1 MKDLP
6 RKSLQP
12 TVEDVSQLQEE
23 IKLSMGGK
31 LNKLQLFIDNKI
43 GEIRKLNDQLSL
55 LQKEIELAEKEKEHI
70 KNIMKEIE

>member
-1 MKDLP
+1 M
-6 RKSLQP
+6 QP
-12 TVEDVSQLQEE
+12 TVEGSLQDE
-23 IKLSMGGK
+23 IKISMGGK